1 MNYFLSLSPVMQAFI
16 ATLFT
21 FLLTTLGASIVFCF
35 KKINKLVIK
44 SLIAISA
51 GIMLAASYFSL
62 LAPAVETGS
71 LLLVVLG
78 FISGG
83 LLLYLGDKIFTKI
96 LKTKSTNKRN
106 LLLMSSITIH
116 NITEGL
122 SIGVAFA
129 SAALGLEGVTVLA
142 ALGIALGIGI
152 QNIPEGSAVALPL
165 RSNGLSRTKA
175 FILGALS
182 GIVEPIAGVLGVLL
196 ILKVQ
201 FIMPFL
207 LAFAAGAM
215 IYVVVEELI
224 PDSQDTNRK
233 GLITILTILGFC
245 IMMMLDVALG

>member
-71 LLLVVLG
+71 LLSVVLG

-83 LLLYLGDKIFTKI
+83 LLLYISDKIFTKI
-96 LKTKSTNKRN
+96 LKTKSANKRN

-116 NITEGL
+116 NIPEGL

-129 SAALGLEGVTVLA
+129 SAALCLEGVTVLA
-142 ALGIALGIGI
+142 AIGIALGIGI

-165 RSNGLSRTKA
+165 RGNGLSRTKA

>member
-1 MNYFLSLSPVMQAFI
+1 MSFFLSLSPVMQAFI

-62 LAPAVETGS
+62 LAPAVATGNLS
-71 LLLVVLG
+71 LVVLG
-78 FISGG
+78 FISGA
-83 LLLYLGDKIFTKI
+83 LLLYISDIVFTKI
-96 LKTKSTNKRN
+96 SGTRKINKSN

-116 NITEGL
+116 NIPEGL

-129 SAALGLEGVTVLA
+129 SAFLGLEGVTIVSA
-142 ALGIALGIGI
+142 IGIALGIGI
-152 QNIPEGSAVALPL
+152 QNFPEGSAVSLPL

-175 FILGALS
+175 FILGSLS

-196 ILKVQ
+196 VLKVQ

-207 LAFAAGAM
+207 LAFASGAM
-215 IYVVVEELI
+215 IYVVCQELI
-224 PDSQDTNRK
+224 PSSQDTSKK
-233 GLITILTILGFC
+233 GLITILTILGFT
-245 IMMMLDVALG
+245 IMMTLDVALG

>member
-83 LLLYLGDKIFTKI
+83 LLLYISDKIFTKI

-116 NITEGL
+116 NIPEGL

-165 RSNGLSRTKA
+165 RSNGLSRAKA

-215 IYVVVEELI
+215 IYVIVEELI